1 MKYDGSN
8 PLHVQQAR
16 AKLDKL
22 IKEQK
27 VFELTEKKP
36 QRSLNQNKYLWLL
49 IGYWAT
55 QTGYTKDE
63 AEFIYKEVNKDI
75 YFVEKEIAGI
85 KTIYVRHTYELD
97 TKEMS
102 LSVEKWRN
110 WSVMNDVF
118 PVYLPAPNEEA
129 LLQLAQIE
137 VDRMSKYL

>member
-16 AKLDKL
+16 AKLEKL

-49 IGYWAT
+49 IEYWAT

-85 KTIYVRHTYELD
+85 KQYMSGTHTNSIQKKCPYL
-97 TKEMS
+97 
-102 LSVEKWRN
+102 LRN
-110 WSVMNDVF
+110 GETGR
-118 PVYLPAPNEEA
+118 L
-129 LLQLAQIE
+129 
-137 VDRMSKYL
+137 